1 MAKKQKGLTEKE
13 KEQQR
18 IIIPFDKAKQF
29 FTNLHAIFEVSEIF
43 QEWKIDPKSLVLKSN
58 ALSLKFQLR
67 QSAIEKVIESFD
79 TGQQKIKDFLD
90 PDKVPEEELEAE
102 AN

>member
-18 IIIPFDKAKQF
+18 VLIPFDKAKQF
-29 FTNLHAIFEVSEIF
+29 FTNIYAMFEVSEVF
-43 QEWKIDPKSLVLKSN
+43 QEWDVDPKSLVLKGN
-58 ALSLKFQLR
+58 TLSLKFKLK
-67 QSAIEKVIESFD
+67 QSAIEKVIDSLD

-102 AN
+102 AT